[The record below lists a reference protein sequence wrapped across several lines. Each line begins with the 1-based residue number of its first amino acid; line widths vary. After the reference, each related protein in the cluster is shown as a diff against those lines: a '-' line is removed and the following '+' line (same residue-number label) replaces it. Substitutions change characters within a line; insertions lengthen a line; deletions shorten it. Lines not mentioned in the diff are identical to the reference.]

1 MSERAALKDYE
12 REHEREREHGT
23 ELAAG
28 SRHVAASQQTQP
40 QPRQW
45 DRGHS
50 GPGCPTPM
58 QLLHT
63 GGGSLHGSFATP
75 CW

>member
-40 QPRQW
+40 QP
-45 DRGHS
+45 S
-50 GPGCPTPM
+50 GIVATAAQAAPRRCSCCIPAAAPCM
-58 QLLHT
+58 ARLLPRA
-63 GGGSLHGSFATP
+63 GR
-75 CW
+75 